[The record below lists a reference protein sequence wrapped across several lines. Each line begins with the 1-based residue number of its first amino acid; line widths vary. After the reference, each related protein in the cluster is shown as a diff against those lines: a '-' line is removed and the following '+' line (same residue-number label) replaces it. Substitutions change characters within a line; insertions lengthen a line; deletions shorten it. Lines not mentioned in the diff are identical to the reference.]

1 MIRGTNKLFKLDN
14 TMEDKLEELINR
26 ECDKIIGEIIR
37 EDFILL
43 KPESSLVLKTEYCKG
58 FREGYKRGAQLIIER
73 LSKAF
78 DM

>member
-1 MIRGTNKLFKLDN
+1 MIRGITKLVKMGN
-14 TMEDKLEELINR
+14 NMEDKLEELINR
-26 ECDKIIGEIIR
+26 ECDKILGEIIR
-37 EDFILL
+37 EDFNLL
-43 KPESSLVLKTEYCKG
+43 KSGSSLVLKTEYCKG